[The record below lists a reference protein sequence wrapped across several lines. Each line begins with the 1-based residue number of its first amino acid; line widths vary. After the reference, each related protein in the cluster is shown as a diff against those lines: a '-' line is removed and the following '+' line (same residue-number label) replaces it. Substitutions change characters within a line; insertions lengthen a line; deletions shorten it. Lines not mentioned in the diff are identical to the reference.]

1 MFLTLY
7 IDDMLL
13 VGNNLKVNNAT
24 KKWLSSIFEMK
35 VMGQG
40 RYVLR
45 IKIVR
50 NHSKKFL
57 SLCQKGYIK
66 KVLERFQIL
75 NSKPIAL

>member
-57 SLCQKGYIK
+57 SLC
-66 KVLERFQIL
+66 
-75 NSKPIAL
+75 